1 MFKNVPRLFIEY
13 SETRADIYE
22 QKLYNL
28 IRVL

>member
-1 MFKNVPRLFIEY
+1 MFKNVPRLFKEKKE
-13 SETRADIYE
+13 SREDIYE